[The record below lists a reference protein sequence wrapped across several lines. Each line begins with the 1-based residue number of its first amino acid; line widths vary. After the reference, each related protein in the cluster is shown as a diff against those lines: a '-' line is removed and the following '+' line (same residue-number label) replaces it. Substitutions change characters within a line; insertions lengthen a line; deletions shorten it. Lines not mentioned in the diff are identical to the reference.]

1 MQRSF
6 SIKYL
11 INLIMTVLEAA
22 NFDRLWN
29 LDMSLFPYIFHS
41 MEYDYSQCSFCSF
54 PFRNM
59 HIYKILY
66 VCEK

>member
-1 MQRSF
+1 
-6 SIKYL
+6 
-11 INLIMTVLEAA
+11 MTVLEAA

-59 HIYKILY
+59 HIYKILN